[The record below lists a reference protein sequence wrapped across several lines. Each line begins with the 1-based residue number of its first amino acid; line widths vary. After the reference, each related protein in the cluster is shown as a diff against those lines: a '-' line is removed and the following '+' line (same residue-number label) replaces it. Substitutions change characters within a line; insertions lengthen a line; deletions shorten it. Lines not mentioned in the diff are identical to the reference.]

1 MIIEDVELAFIPSHY
16 FVVSFYQYQERDRI
30 KEELNYKKKTRKRTR
45 KFEVDGVIVTTT
57 TSKVI
62 YGDDDDSV
70 TNYHLN
76 RKQELREF
84 KLLQKQEQKQC
95 QDLNLRAHMALEAQ
109 VKFHCEYN
117 TVMQSVMFYI
127 KIHNVALFKL

>member
-1 MIIEDVELAFIPSHY
+1 MEVGKSGIPNTLFIFFLH
-16 FVVSFYQYQERDRI
+16 FQERDRI

-109 VKFHCEYN
+109 VRLHLKNITVILKF
-117 TVMQSVMFYI
+117 VF
-127 KIHNVALFKL
+127 KI

>member
-1 MIIEDVELAFIPSHY
+1 M
-16 FVVSFYQYQERDRI
+16 
-30 KEELNYKKKTRKRTR
+30 NMKKKTRKRTR

-57 TSKVI
+57 TSKVV

-70 TNYHLN
+70 TNYHMN

-95 QDLNLRAHMALEAQ
+95 QDLNLRAHFAFEGQ
-109 VKFHCEYN
+109 VCAFSATLLK
-117 TVMQSVMFYI
+117 V
-127 KIHNVALFKL
+127 LFFFMV